1 VKNINILSRKYSGPQ
16 KYLERR
22 EGGMG
27 EGKRG
32 RGVGMQ
38 RNGGNIYF
46 RPTGKPSR
54 SRESAN

>member
-1 VKNINILSRKYSGPQ
+1 VKNVNILSRKYSGPQ

-27 EGKRG
+27 RGKEG
-32 RGVGMQ
+32 RGCKEM
-38 RNGGNIYF
+38 GGNIYF
-46 RPTGKPSR
+46 RPTGKPS

>member
-1 VKNINILSRKYSGPQ
+1 VKNVNILSRKYSGPQ

-27 EGKRG
+27 RGKEVG
-32 RGVGMQ
+32 GGMQ
-38 RNGGNIYF
+38 RNRGNIYF
-46 RPTGKPSR
+46 RPTGKPS